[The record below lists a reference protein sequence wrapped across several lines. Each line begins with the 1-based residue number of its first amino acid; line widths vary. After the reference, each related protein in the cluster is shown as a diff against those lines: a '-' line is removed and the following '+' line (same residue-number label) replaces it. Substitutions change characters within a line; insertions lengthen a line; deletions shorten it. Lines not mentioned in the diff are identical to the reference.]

1 MVKTVIGGVD
11 VQKWIEEYKI
21 DISPVYGGNGFTDIN
36 GEEVQDYLG
45 DKITLRLSLGEVPH
59 PAAAQLADIL
69 NTESVKVEYTTPAPA
84 VSQFKKTAYSAAC
97 YDADPY
103 ETNYEVTDRIEW
115 DINVTLESTIA
126 ASSGDRL

>member
-21 DISPVYGGNGFTDIN
+21 DISPVYGGNSFTDVN

-45 DKITLRLSLGEVPH
+45 DKITLRLSLGAVPH

-69 NTESVKVEYTTPAPA
+69 NKDSVEVEYTTPAPA
-84 VSQFKKTAYSAAC
+84 VSKFKKTAYSAVC
-97 YDADPY
+97 SDADPD
-103 ETNYEVTDRIEW
+103 ETDYEVTDRIEW
-115 DINVTLESTIA
+115 DIDVTLESVSTA
-126 ASSGDRL
+126 DSGDRL

>member
-1 MVKTVIGGVD
+1 MVKTIVGGID

-21 DISPVYGGNGFTDIN
+21 DIFPVYGGNSFTDIN

-69 NTESVKVEYTTPAPA
+69 NTDSVEVEYTTPAPA
-84 VSQFKKTAYSAAC
+84 VSQFKKTAYSAIC
-97 YDADPY
+97 YDADPD
-103 ETNYEVTDRIEW
+103 EEDYEVMDGIKW
-115 DINVTLESTIA
+115 DIDVTLESNIA